1 MKGTREQLIQEE
13 QARKKIID
21 EIEKA
26 HKENEDKVYRNEL
39 KVYQQKQSHYRIHKH
54 IGKVRAVAHALTLTS
69 KFHHHKHLSNIRM
82 KKKFVNNDEFELLE
96 KYFSNSLSSISENV
110 RGEVTL
116 PYAPVF
122 LEKLKS
128 KGSIFKTYNAPSDS
142 YYKQNGRFKT
152 SEEVERDLLAYS
164 MEPAVEYKLKKKKA
178 ASHLWH
184 RHGNGHGRSGDAT
197 GIKLSV
203 TAAPAYTKT
212 AVADRK
218 ERFKL
223 KMSPLK
229 KSRKLKY
236 NTANFMNM
244 DKFVSRTR

>member
-1 MKGTREQLIQEE
+1 
-13 QARKKIID
+13 
-21 EIEKA
+21 
-26 HKENEDKVYRNEL
+26 
-39 KVYQQKQSHYRIHKH
+39 
-54 IGKVRAVAHALTLTS
+54 
-69 KFHHHKHLSNIRM
+69 M
-82 KKKFVNNDEFELLE
+82 KKQFVNSNEFERLE

-128 KGSIFKTYNAPSDS
+128 KRNIFKTYDAPSDS

-152 SEEVERDLLAYS
+152 LEEVERDLLAYS
-164 MEPAVEYKLKKKKA
+164 MEPAVERHLRKKKP

-184 RHGNGHGRSGDAT
+184 RQGNGHDRINDAT
-197 GIKLSV
+197 GTKLSATV
-203 TAAPAYTKT
+203 APAYTNT
-212 AVADRK
+212 AMAYRK

-223 KMSPLK
+223 NMSPLK

-244 DKFVSRTR
+244 DKFVSRRLR